1 MGMVYRYCCKQC
13 GYVYDKNEAIET
25 HICPQCGNTD
35 FSLVENY
42 EESLRNTNSAL
53 TVECPYCHSTNTKKI
68 SGLAK
73 GLKVAFWGNAAAG
86 QIAKQ
91 WHCNNCGSDF

>member
-1 MGMVYRYCCKQC
+1 MNKRYMYICKNC
-13 GYVYDKNEAIET
+13 GYVEVGNNPLDI
-25 HICPQCGNTD
+25 HICPQCSGTN
-35 FSLVENY
+35 FSTYEDEEN
-42 EESLRNTNSAL
+42 ETPSITTP
-53 TVECPYCHSTNTKKI
+53 TVECPYCHSTNTKKS